1 MSARMAALAR
11 VRPSRWL
18 FRVLVVLLAVACAVA
33 WTWTLRPGS
42 AHAGKRYDVPH
53 SAVMESKLG
62 IRVVQASVVADGG
75 LIELRYTVLDTGKAT
90 TFQNDVHHPPV
101 LRGSKHMGTPL
112 YRTALMKQG
121 HDLRPGQTY
130 YILYMNNH
138 GAVHP
143 GDVLQ
148 IDAAG
153 VTLANVPVR

>member
-1 MSARMAALAR
+1 MSARIVAR
-11 VRPSRWL
+11 LGHNRWI
-18 FRVLVVLLAVACAVA
+18 FRALVVLLAVACVVA
-33 WTWTLRPGS
+33 GSWTLRPGS
-42 AHAGKRYDVPH
+42 ARAGGRYDVPH
-53 SAVMESKLG
+53 SAAMEAKLG

-75 LIELRYTVLDTGKAT
+75 LVELRYTVLDTGKAT

-101 LRGSKHMGTPL
+101 LRGSKHTGTPL

-130 YILYMNNH
+130 YILYMNNG

-143 GDVLQ
+143 GDTLT

-153 VTLANVPVR
+153 VILPGVPVR

>member
-1 MSARMAALAR
+1 MTAR
-11 VRPSRWL
+11 VAMARLRHNRWA
-18 FRVLVVLLAVACAVA
+18 FRALVAVLIAVCAL
-33 WTWTLRPGS
+33 TWTSALKAS
-42 AHAGKRYDVPH
+42 QAHAGKRYDVPH
-53 SAVMESKLG
+53 SSAMEAKLG
-62 IRVVQASVVADGG
+62 IRVVQAAVVADGG
-75 LIELRYTVLDTGKAT
+75 LVELRYTVLDTGRAT

-101 LRGSKHMGTPL
+101 LRGSKHQGTPL

-130 YILYMNNH
+130 YILYMNNR

-143 GDVLQ
+143 GDTLE

>member
-1 MSARMAALAR
+1 MSARIAALAGLR
-11 VRPSRWL
+11 HSRWL
-18 FRVLVVLLAVACAVA
+18 FRVLVVLLALACATA
-33 WTWTLRPGS
+33 WTLTLRTGR
-42 AHAGKRYDVPH
+42 AQAGNRYDVPH
-53 SAVMESKLG
+53 SPAMEAKLG

-75 LIELRYTVLDTGKAT
+75 LVELRYTVLDTGKAT

-101 LRGSKHMGTPL
+101 LRGSKHKGIPL

-130 YILYMNNH
+130 YILYMNNG

-143 GDVLQ
+143 GDTLD

-153 VTLANVPVR
+153 VALNGVPVR

>member
-1 MSARMAALAR
+1 MAAV
-11 VRPSRWL
+11 VRWRPNRWL
-18 FRVLVVLLAVACAVA
+18 FRALIAVLVALCALA
-33 WTWTLRPGS
+33 WTSALRPGS
-42 AHAGKRYDVPH
+42 AQAGKRYDVPH
-53 SAVMESKLG
+53 SAAMEAKLG

-75 LIELRYTVLDTGKAT
+75 LVELRYTVLDTGKAT

-101 LRGSKHMGTPL
+101 LLGSKHKGTPL

-130 YILYMNNH
+130 YILYMNNR

-143 GDVLQ
+143 GDTLE